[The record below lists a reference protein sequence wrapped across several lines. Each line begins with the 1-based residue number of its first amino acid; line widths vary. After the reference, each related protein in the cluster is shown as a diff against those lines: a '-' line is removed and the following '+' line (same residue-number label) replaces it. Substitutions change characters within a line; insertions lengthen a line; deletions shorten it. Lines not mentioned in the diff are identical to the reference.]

1 MSSPPAGMHFQ
12 GWVHFKP
19 SQTGPWSTSLAGKGP
34 ELVREMK
41 RYQLDIVG
49 LTSMHITGS
58 GTKLLEKGWTLA
70 FSPVAQSQRRR
81 AGVGTHKSLAASRSG
96 KGSGCC

>member
-58 GTKLLEKGWTLA
+58 GTKLLEMG
-70 FSPVAQSQRRR
+70 
-81 AGVGTHKSLAASRSG
+81 
-96 KGSGCC
+96 